1 MPTAK
6 SPSVAVDLGAG
17 VVSGLAGT
25 AVMTAFQKLV
35 EMPLTSRSDSYAPA
49 HFAERILPVAPSAGR
64 ARDALNYVVHFG
76 LGIGWGVAYG
86 VAAHRG
92 LRGQR
97 AVAAVFGVVYTAD
110 VALNTALGLYEPWAW
125 SLTDTAVDVVDK
137 LVQTEA
143 TAAVFRP
150 IRQALGAGGG

>member
-1 MPTAK
+1 MPTTK
-6 SPSVAVDLGAG
+6 SASLAADLGAG
-17 VVSGLAGT
+17 AVSGLAGT
-25 AVMTAFQKLV
+25 AIMTAFQKLV
-35 EMPLTSRSDSYAPA
+35 EMPLTGRADSYAPA
-49 HFAERILPVAPSAGR
+49 RFAERLVPVRPSGR

-76 LGIGWGVAYG
+76 LGVGWGVAYG

-97 AVAAVFGVVYTAD
+97 AVAAVFGGVYTAD
-110 VALNTALGLYEPWAW
+110 VALNTALGLYKPWAW

-143 TAAVFRP
+143 TAAVFGP
-150 IRQALGAGGG
+150 VRQALGAGDG